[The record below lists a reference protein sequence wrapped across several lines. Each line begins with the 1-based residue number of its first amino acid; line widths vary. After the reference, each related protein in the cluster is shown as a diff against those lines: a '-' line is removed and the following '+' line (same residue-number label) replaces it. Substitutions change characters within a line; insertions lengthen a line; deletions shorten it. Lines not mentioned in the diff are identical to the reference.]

1 MENMMTVLPEKSTLF
16 NLQKFC
22 INDHSVLQSSKGKF
36 AVIKDSNDI
45 NYLCQ
50 IFPKKMLHSS
60 YCTINK
66 SVSFY
71 NESNNTSLYP
81 LKKPSPIGTSTVQIP
96 DINILD
102 SVENIKT
109 VHVSVVFNTP
119 SDVKKWKPSCAK
131 LCDLVKNLLKLFVL
145 KRGALL
151 TLDCVK
157 SVFDTEIE
165 YILIESIG
173 NVNFGRIVSN
183 SKVKIKQLMSNT
195 TFYQLFTCGDELPFL
210 GGLDH
215 HLQTLTNLV
224 KSASK
229 SNVQHHSVYKQVLIV
244 GPSGCGKTAMVRKVA
259 RDCGMAIKTV
269 VGPEL
274 NSPLPGEAERA
285 LSKVFE
291 ECRLLAQES
300 SGCILLLDQ
309 VECLCGRRDG
319 SSDGHIIRL
328 SNQLFALLE
337 TVNSTAGL
345 IVVGT
350 SSRPQL
356 LDPAVRRPGRFDH
369 EIHIGV
375 SSEVERA
382 SIVSAVTRQMGMSD
396 SVSDRVAR
404 WTPGFVGA
412 DLALLAANVARHMEK
427 QGMIMSHDIE
437 ADILP
442 CWRTCVGQLRPSCLR
457 GQLGVVAPLT
467 GEGSLDELGG
477 VDKVKLSLLQAI
489 QWPLEHAEAF
499 QRMGLPQP
507 KGVLLYGPPGCAKT
521 SLVRAV
527 ASATNTTF
535 LAVSAA
541 EIYSPYVGDAERTVS
556 ELFHRAR
563 IGAPAIL
570 FIDEID
576 ALVGCR
582 GNRER
587 GSQERILTA
596 FLTEMDGIG
605 VRLDSGTTQAGV
617 IVVAATNRPDVLDP
631 ALTRPGRFDR
641 IVYVGPPDVNQR
653 LEILQILT
661 KRTPLANDVDLS
673 VMAEKTDLFSGAD
686 LAQLCKEA
694 GLEALTI
701 DGMSVTEVKQKHWM
715 SALESMSPSLSRDQ
729 VDQYRCVMAGGN

>member
-22 INDHSVLQSSKGKF
+22 IGLNDHSVLQSSKGKF
-36 AVIKDSNDI
+36 AVIKDSNGI

-50 IFPKKMLHSS
+50 IFPKKMLHLS

-71 NESNNTSLYP
+71 NESNNTGLYP

-173 NVNFGRIVSN
+173 NENFGRIVSN
-183 SKVKIKQLMSNT
+183 SK
-195 TFYQLFTCGDELPFL
+195 
-210 GGLDH
+210 
-215 HLQTLTNLV
+215 
-224 KSASK
+224 
-229 SNVQHHSVYKQVLIV
+229 VLIV

-259 RDCGMAIKTV
+259 RDCGMVIKTV

-412 DLALLAANVARHMEK
+412 DLALLAANVARLMEK

-437 ADILP
+437 AEILP

-605 VRLDSGTTQAGV
+605 VRLDIGTTQAGV

-641 IVYVGPPDVNQR
+641 IVYVGPPDANQR
-653 LEILQILT
+653 LEILKILT

-694 GLEALTI
+694 GLEALTT
-701 DGMSVTEVKQKHWM
+701 DGMSVTEVMQKHWM
-715 SALESMSPSLSRDQ
+715 SALENMSPSLSRDQ